1 MKKTLYFLL
10 LSFLSSCNV
19 THYFLHSTEKVN
31 SLDFTKGTW
40 LIGDIEVDQ
49 NTKTKLTR
57 LVIADFS
64 NYLGRRVKYSMDER
78 KHIVTKEVPLKLDKL
93 AILELKKGADSDYYV
108 NIKCK
113 NAKNDFSNFEFKN
126 HFYYKKQMTYAE
138 VILEVY
144 DLNKGEIIYSRA
156 SGGCLEEELSITNQ
170 PTSVVIIGCYKKI
183 INDIKK
189 NSIKPKNHLPS
200 YQDKKN
206 FKSNYK

>member
-10 LSFLSSCNV
+10 LLLLSSCNV
-19 THYFLHSTEKVN
+19 THYYLHSTDRLN
-31 SLDFTKGTW
+31 SLDFSKGTW

-57 LVIADFS
+57 FVMADFS
-64 NYLGRRVKYSMDER
+64 KYLGRRLKYSMSER
-78 KHIVTKEVPLKLDKL
+78 KELAMKQIPLKLEKS
-93 AILELKKGADSDYYV
+93 AILDLKKGADADYYV

-113 NAKNDFSNFEFKN
+113 NAKNEFSNFEFKN

-144 DLNKGEIIYSRA
+144 DLNKGEIIYSKA
-156 SGGCLEEELSITNQ
+156 AGGCLEEELSITNQ
-170 PTSVVIIGCYKKI
+170 PTTVVIMGCYKKI

-189 NSIKPKNHLPS
+189 IAIKPEKRLPT
-200 YQDKKN
+200 YQEKKN
-206 FKSNYK
+206 FKS

>member
-1 MKKTLYFLL
+1 MKKTLCFLL
-10 LSFLSSCNV
+10 LIFLSSCNV
-19 THYFLHSTEKVN
+19 THYFLHSTDKVD

-57 LVIADFS
+57 FVMADFS
-64 NYLGRRVKYSMDER
+64 KYLGRRVKYSLDER
-78 KHIVTKEVPLKLDKL
+78 TSLAKKQIPLHLDKS
-93 AILELKKGADSDYYV
+93 AILDLKKGADSDYYV

-113 NAKNDFSNFEFKN
+113 NAKNEFSSFEFKN

-144 DLNKGEIIYSRA
+144 DLNRGEIIYSKA
-156 SGGCLEEELSITNQ
+156 AGGCLEEDLSITNQ
-170 PTSVVIIGCYKKI
+170 PTTVVIIGCYKKI

-189 NSIKPKNHLPS
+189 NSVKPANHLPS
-200 YQDKKN
+200 YQEKKN
-206 FKSNYK
+206 FKSRL